1 MGVMSKQKRILLVV
15 DPTISDT
22 RVVRPSVR
30 AVAEREASE
39 VYVLAPLLITR
50 VEWVTNED
58 DPDAIADAEERLA
71 STLQQLYDREIEAE
85 GTVGDD
91 ASVVT
96 AIGDALAEFPAD
108 EIVIAVH
115 TDYDRHWRE
124 RHLAERI
131 RAHHSQ
137 PLTELLVD
145 ADGAAS
151 VRV

>member
-1 MGVMSKQKRILLVV
+1 MSKRKRILLVV
-15 DPTISDT
+15 DPAISDA

-58 DPDAIADAEERLA
+58 DPDAVADAEERLA
-71 STLQQLYDREIEAE
+71 SDASAAIRPRDRGR

-91 ASVVT
+91 ASIVT
-96 AIGDALAEFPAD
+96 AVGDALAEFPAD

-124 RHLAERI
+124 RNLAERI
-131 RAHHSQ
+131 RAHHSL

>member
-1 MGVMSKQKRILLVV
+1 MSTEKRILLVV
-15 DPTISDT
+15 DPTISDG

-30 AVAEREASE
+30 AVTERAPSE
-39 VYVLAPLLITR
+39 VHVLAPLLITR
-50 VEWVTNED
+50 VEWVTNAD
-58 DPDAIADAEERLA
+58 DPEAVADAEERLS
-71 STLQQLYDREIEAE
+71 STLQQLYDRGIQAE
-85 GTVGDD
+85 GAVGDD

-124 RHLAERI
+124 RDIAERI
-131 RAHHSQ
+131 RAHYSQ

-145 ADGAAS
+145 SHGAAS